1 MEPNETFTVTLSSP
15 SGATLADGVGLGTI
29 TNDDTAPLPTL
40 SIGDVA
46 VAEGN
51 SGTSAA
57 TFTVTLS
64 AASTSTVTVAY
75 ATANGTAT
83 AGSDYV
89 AQSGTLTF
97 TAGQTAK
104 TIAVV
109 VNGDTT
115 VEPSE
120 TFTVTLSS
128 PSGATLADGV
138 GLGTITNDDTAPLPT
153 LSTGDV
159 AVAEGN
165 SGTGAATFT
174 VTLSAASTSTVTVAY
189 ATANGT
195 ATAGSDYVAQSGTL
209 TFTAGQT
216 SKTIAVVVNGDT
228 TVEPNETFTVTL
240 SSPSG
245 ATLADGVGLGT
256 ITNDDSATRPSLS
269 INDVTLVEG
278 NSGTR
283 LAVFTVTLSG
293 VSTSAVSVAYS
304 TANGTAR
311 AGNDYVAQSGTLT
324 FAAGQTTR
332 TIGVVVKGDRN
343 TEPSETF
350 SVLLSGAVGAT
361 IARGAGTGT
370 IANDDFRGRAVRQGW
385 W

>member
-1 MEPNETFTVTLSSP
+1 M
-15 SGATLADGVGLGTI
+15 
-29 TNDDTAPLPTL
+29 
-40 SIGDVA
+40 
-46 VAEGN
+46 
-51 SGTSAA
+51 
-57 TFTVTLS
+57 
-64 AASTSTVTVAY
+64 
-75 ATANGTAT
+75 
-83 AGSDYV
+83 
-89 AQSGTLTF
+89 
-97 TAGQTAK
+97 
-104 TIAVV
+104 
-109 VNGDTT
+109 
-115 VEPSE
+115 
-120 TFTVTLSS
+120 
-128 PSGATLADGV
+128 
-138 GLGTITNDDTAPLPT
+138 
-153 LSTGDV
+153 
-159 AVAEGN
+159 
-165 SGTGAATFT
+165 
-174 VTLSAASTSTVTVAY
+174 
-189 ATANGT
+189 
-195 ATAGSDYVAQSGTL
+195 
-209 TFTAGQT
+209 
-216 SKTIAVVVNGDT
+216 
-228 TVEPNETFTVTL
+228 TL

-311 AGNDYVAQSGTLT
+311 AGSDYVAQSGTLT

>member
-1 MEPNETFTVTLSSP
+1 M
-15 SGATLADGVGLGTI
+15 GLGTI

-51 SGTSAA
+51 SGTGAA

-138 GLGTITNDDTAPLPT
+138 GLGTITNDD
-153 LSTGDV
+153 
-159 AVAEGN
+159 
-165 SGTGAATFT
+165 
-174 VTLSAASTSTVTVAY
+174 SA
-189 ATANGT
+189 
-195 ATAGSDYVAQSGTL
+195 
-209 TFTAGQT
+209 
-216 SKTIAVVVNGDT
+216 I
-228 TVEPNETFTVTL
+228 
-240 SSPSG
+240 
-245 ATLADGVGLGT
+245 
-256 ITNDDSATRPSLS
+256 RPGLS
-269 INDVTLVEG
+269 INDVTVVEG
-278 NSGTR
+278 HAGTR
-283 LAVFTVTLSG
+283 LAIFTVTLSG
-293 VSTSAVSVAYS
+293 VSASAVRVDYA
-304 TANGTAR
+304 TANGSAR
-311 AGNDYVAQSGTLT
+311 AGSDYVPQSGTLT

-332 TIGVVVKGDRN
+332 TVSVVVKGDRN
-343 TEPSETF
+343 VEPNETF
-350 SVLLSGAVGAT
+350 SVRLSGAVGAT